1 MVEFLPKYHCELTE
15 IELLWRNSKYTFRK
29 ENDRKWSTINNRVNK
44 ALDQFDTS
52 YFAKLFRQVKAIE
65 YAYADGLHTNEILHL
80 TETNFLKL
88 VNKLS
93 AKRKSHRGAAP
104 LQKEKSWKFLTLN
117 ERTERK
123 YFQLSLP

>member
-1 MVEFLPKYHCELTE
+1 M
-15 IELLWRNSKYTFRK
+15 WRNSKYTFRK
-29 ENDRKWSTINNRVNK
+29 ENDRQWRTIEKRVNK

-80 TETNFLKL
+80 TEKKFLKL

-117 ERTERK
+117 ERTERE
-123 YFQLSLP
+123 YVQLPVP